1 MAKRNLP
8 NMETGEVETNVTPF
22 EGTAVAP
29 GPTEPVNPEPVE
41 EVKTGIVTGCS
52 KLNLRRKPA
61 IKAEVA
67 CVIDKGTKVVIDKKA
82 STKEWVKVTLDN
94 GVEGFCMKKFIQ
106 INS

>member
-8 NMETGEVETNVTPF
+8 NMETGEVETNVTPV
-22 EGTAVAP
+22 ETP
-29 GPTEPVNPEPVE
+29 ETIEPVKAEPVE
-41 EVKTGIVTGCS
+41 EVKTGIVSGCA
-52 KLNLRRKPA
+52 KLNVRRKPT
-61 IKAEVA
+61 IKAAVA
-67 CVIDKGTKVVIDKKA
+67 CVIDKGTKVVIDKKD